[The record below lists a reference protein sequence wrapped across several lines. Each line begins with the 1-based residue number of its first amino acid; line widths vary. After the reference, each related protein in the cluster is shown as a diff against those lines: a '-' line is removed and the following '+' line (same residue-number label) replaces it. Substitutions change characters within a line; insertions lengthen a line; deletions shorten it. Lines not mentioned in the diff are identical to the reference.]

1 MTTEVLERPSP
12 LAPTD
17 PLALAIAD
25 VEGWPEAAADRMA
38 AAAPSPDDEAA
49 VETKEIVIVNWSGEL
64 DKIWPVLILSSTAA
78 ASGVRCK
85 VFVTFWGLLPF
96 VRDGVR
102 ITGENWMQRMLSF
115 MQRPGIDHLRLS
127 KMQFFGMGPWM
138 IGKLSKQFNVASPR
152 ELLEAAQA
160 MGVEFIP
167 CQMSMDMFGIR
178 HEDLIDGMGEPAGA
192 ATAIEIMTEA
202 NASLFI

>member
-1 MTTEVLERPSP
+1 MTTELIDRPTVAIP
-12 LAPTD
+12 VD
-17 PLALAIAD
+17 PLARALADID
-25 VEGWPEAAADRMA
+25 GWPESGAS
-38 AAAPSPDDEAA
+38 APIEA
-49 VETKEIVIVNWSGEL
+49 ETKTKDLVIVNWSGEL
-64 DKIWPVLILSSTAA
+64 DRMWPTLILASTAA

-115 MQRPGIDHLRLS
+115 MQRPGIDHLKLS
-127 KMQFFGMGPWM
+127 KMNFLGMGPWM
-138 IGKLSKQFNVASPR
+138 IGRLRRQYGIASPR
-152 ELLEAAQA
+152 ELLEACQA
-160 MGVEFIP
+160 LGVEFIP
-167 CQMSMDMFGIR
+167 CQMSMDMFGIK
-178 HEDLIDGMGEPAGA
+178 HEDLIEGMAEPAGA

>member
-1 MTTEVLERPSP
+1 MTTQTPVRDTTQRP
-12 LAPTD
+12 D
-17 PLALAIAD
+17 PLATAIAD
-25 VEGWPEAAADRMA
+25 VEGWPEIRVDPILDATPQPETDGAADTR
-38 AAAPSPDDEAA
+38 
-49 VETKEIVIVNWSGEL
+49 EIVIVNWSGEL
-64 DKIWPVLILSSTAA
+64 DRIWPTLILASTAA

-96 VRDGVR
+96 VTDGVR

-115 MQRPGIDHLRLS
+115 MQRPGIDHLKMS
-127 KMQFFGMGPWM
+127 KMNFFGMGPWM
-138 IGKLSKQFNVASPR
+138 IGRLRKQYGVASPR
-152 ELLEAAQA
+152 ELLEAATL

-178 HEDLIDGMGEPAGA
+178 REDLIEGMGEPAGA

>member
-1 MTTEVLERPSP
+1 MATVTTDPATEVLPVDPFAAAFAERE
-12 LAPTD
+12 LD
-17 PLALAIAD
+17 
-25 VEGWPEAAADRMA
+25 PEAPPR
-38 AAAPSPDDEAA
+38 EL
-49 VETKEIVIVNWSGEL
+49 VIVNWSGEL
-64 DKIWPVLILSSTAA
+64 DRIWPTLILASTAA

-85 VFVTFWGLLPF
+85 VFITFWGILPF

-127 KMQFFGMGPWM
+127 KMHFFGMGPWM
-138 IGKLSKQFNVASPR
+138 IGKLRKQYNVASPR
-152 ELLEAAQA
+152 ELLEAASA
-160 MGVEFIP
+160 LGVEFIP

-178 HEDLIDGMGEPAGA
+178 REDLIDGMGEPAGA

>member
-25 VEGWPEAAADRMA
+25 VEGWPEAAGDRLP
-38 AAAPSPDDEAA
+38 AAAPSPDDETA

-85 VFVTFWGLLPF
+85 VFVTFWGLMPF

-102 ITGENWMQRMLSF
+102 LTGDNWMQRMLSF
-115 MQRPGIDHLRLS
+115 MQQPGIDHLKLS
-127 KMQFFGMGPWM
+127 KMNFFGMGPWM
-138 IGKLSKQFNVASPR
+138 IGKLRKQYNVASPR
-152 ELLEAAQA
+152 ELLDAATA
-160 MGVEFIP
+160 LGVEFIP
-167 CQMSMDMFGIR
+167 CQMSMDMFGIKR
-178 HEDLIDGMGEPAGA
+178 EDLIDGMGEPAGA

>member
-1 MTTEVLERPSP
+1 MTIETPERVAPVLPF
-12 LAPTD
+12 D
-17 PLALAIAD
+17 PLAQAIAD
-25 VEGWPEAAADRMA
+25 VDGWPEITVDPILD
-38 AAAPSPDDEAA
+38 AAPQLEPDGAIG
-49 VETKEIVIVNWSGEL
+49 TKQLVIVNWSGEL
-64 DKIWPVLILSSTAA
+64 DRIWPTLILASTAA
-78 ASGVRCK
+78 ASGVQCK

-96 VRDGVR
+96 VKDGVR

-115 MQRPGIDHLRLS
+115 MQRPGIDHLKLS
-127 KMQFFGMGPWM
+127 KMNFLGMGPWM
-138 IGKLSKQFNVASPR
+138 IGQLRRKYGVASPR
-152 ELLEAAQA
+152 ELLEAATL

-178 HEDLIDGMGEPAGA
+178 REDLIDGMGEPAGA